1 MKLFEIEW
9 NCNCSPMTFSMSFPK
24 VLRRTMGLKVLGE
37 LYDSLL
43 GLGKMMDVEILKC
56 ED

>member
-43 GLGKMMDVEILKC
+43 GLGKMMDIEILKC

>member
-1 MKLFEIEW
+1 
-9 NCNCSPMTFSMSFPK
+9 
-24 VLRRTMGLKVLGE
+24 MGLKVLGE